1 MFAQRWSEQGRAE
14 ALEEALYGVKSAR
27 LQLGTFSHLSGDLV
41 GSLAP
46 LHGAAESAA
55 GFLSRR
61 GNACLVAAAVIACA
75 FLLNLARA
83 WPRARAIRGA

>member
-46 LHGAAESAA
+46 LREAAERAA

-61 GNACLVAAAVIACA
+61 GNAQLVAAVIIACA
-75 FLLNLARA
+75 LLLNLVRA
-83 WPRARAIRGA
+83 WPRVRALR